1 MDDNIRR
8 LERQAASGDYEARLR
23 WKAALARAGYP
34 DPDEEEL
41 NAPLTEAEEAQAAY
55 DEIFW
60 HRTKA
65 LRFGWDMEP
74 RAGICKAH
82 HTWGHRGWKNRNS
95 KRKTLRT
102 HRDGSRGDFKIRQAE
117 EETPQDETSTT
128 RRRKKRYGGREHRCG
143 VDWYQ
148 NQRTGRWRVVY
159 RYGTPDLDE

>member
-1 MDDNIRR
+1 MDNDIRR
-8 LERQAASGDYEARLR
+8 LERLAATGDYEARQR

-82 HTWGHRGWKNRNS
+82 HTWGHRGWANRNS

-102 HRDGSRGDFKIRQAE
+102 HRDGSRGDFQIRDPK
-117 EETPQDETSTT
+117 EETPRDESPTAR
-128 RRRKKRYGGREHRCG
+128 RRRKRFAGRDRLYGREWLWNPETRRYTT
-143 VDWYQ
+143 VVWY
-148 NQRTGRWRVVY
+148 RL
-159 RYGTPDLDE
+159 PDDE